1 MSKFLEYC
9 KIAFFNIKSNKV
21 RAFLTMLGIIIGISS
36 VVAIVSLGSGF
47 KKAIDKE
54 LSNLAGNTLEVY
66 SMGDTDFDDSDL
78 EALMKKDKH
87 ILGVTPVITLGGE
100 AACRAA
106 GKLGIEGKDY
116 LVQDGDIMHFLFN
129 V

>member
-78 EALMKKDKH
+78 
-87 ILGVTPVITLGGE
+87 
-100 AACRAA
+100 
-106 GKLGIEGKDY
+106 
-116 LVQDGDIMHFLFN
+116 
-129 V
+129 